1 METTKTCVKLF
12 WVVILAI
19 ALSNYNVMAQYLDI
33 ALQNVVQLIT
43 LMNAIMT
50 VERNGSEM
58 ETVIQKLKCVVVL
71 EPRFIS
77 LWVE

>member
-1 METTKTCVKLF
+1 MEMYMCSYE
-12 WVVILAI
+12 A
-19 ALSNYNVMAQYLDI
+19 SNIWTLHC
-33 ALQNVVQLIT
+33 NVVQLIT